1 MEIKLTSTSLFKGLN
16 EDEIDILLSKITF
29 QRKQF
34 LKNTLIVSQGENCD
48 RLMLL
53 IEGSVKGEMMNQAGK
68 SLKIEDMDAPRV
80 LASAFIFGKRT
91 VFPVNITAL
100 TDVKFL
106 IIPKPELLRL
116 LRLNDVL
123 LQNFLGMVSS
133 RAQFLSEKLRFHSFK
148 VLRAKVANYLIDES
162 QQQSS
167 FKLKHSQNELAELF
181 GVARPSIGRAFLQLQ
196 DDKIIDIRYKQ
207 VTIIDKQR
215 LLEACNE

>member
-1 MEIKLTSTSLFKGLN
+1 MDFKLNSISLFNGLN
-16 EDEIDILLSKITF
+16 EKEIDILLSKIIF
-29 QRKQF
+29 QRKNF
-34 LKNTLIVSQGENCD
+34 RKNSLIVSHGEYCD

-106 IIPKPELLRL
+106 IIPKLELLRL
-116 LRLNDVL
+116 LHLNDVL

-133 RAQFLSEKLRFHSFK
+133 RTQFLSEKLRFHSFK
-148 VLRAKVANYLIDES
+148 GLRSKLANYLIDEAH
-162 QQQSS
+162 QQLS

-196 DDKIIDIRYKQ
+196 YEGIIDIRYKQ
-207 VTIIDKQR
+207 VTITDKQR
-215 LLEACNE
+215 LFEACND

>member
-16 EDEIDILLSKITF
+16 EEEIDNLLSKITF